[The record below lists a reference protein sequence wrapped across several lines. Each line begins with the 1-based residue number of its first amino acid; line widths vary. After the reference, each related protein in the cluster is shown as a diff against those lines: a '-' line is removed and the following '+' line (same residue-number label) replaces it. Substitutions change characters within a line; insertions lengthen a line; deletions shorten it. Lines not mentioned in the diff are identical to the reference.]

1 MESPPR
7 PLLKRHC
14 ALPGQ
19 RSVAIPRPGLTW
31 SRPML
36 ARYLLL
42 FLGVFACSTSAVLIR
57 MSTTNPFVLTALR
70 LLIAA
75 VLLAPIL
82 RLEMRRHGAAF
93 TRDHLRRTRLPALVL
108 SVHMISW
115 TLGARMTAVAQSS
128 LIVNLV
134 PIALPFFLLWIASER
149 INRAEIAGTV
159 LAILG
164 LLVLS
169 AKDAL
174 SAGGSLAGDAVCFA
188 SMLLFAFYLALG
200 RRNRDFPSVWLYV
213 IPVYGQASLVCLL
226 VSLPWIRTFDAG
238 SGREW
243 AIMAG
248 LAAIPT
254 VCGHSLLNS
263 AMRRIRGQIV
273 SLCNSS
279 QFLFA
284 GVMGYLLFG
293 EVPPAIFYAASAIV
307 VAGVAIVVFSAPA
320 VSVVEA

>member
-1 MESPPR
+1 MF
-7 PLLKRHC
+7 
-14 ALPGQ
+14 
-19 RSVAIPRPGLTW
+19 
-31 SRPML
+31 

-57 MSTTNPFVLTALR
+57 LSATDPFVLTALR
-70 LLIAA
+70 LLIAS
-75 VLLAPIL
+75 VLLAPVL
-82 RLEMRRHGAAF
+82 LSELRRHGAAF

-108 SVHMISW
+108 AVHMISW
-115 TLGARMTAVAQSS
+115 TLGARMTAVAQST

-149 INRAEIAGTV
+149 VNRAEVAGTA

-164 LLVLS
+164 LLILS

-174 SAGGSLAGDAVCFA
+174 AGGGSLAGDAVCLV
-188 SMLLFAFYLALG
+188 SMLLFALYLALG

-213 IPVYGQASLVCLL
+213 VPVYGQAAVICLV
-226 VSLPWIRTFDAG
+226 VALPRMGGFAVG
-238 SGREW
+238 SAREW

-254 VCGHSLLNS
+254 VCGHSLLNA

-273 SLCNSS
+273 SLCNAS

-293 EVPPAIFYAASAIV
+293 EIPRAVFYAACAIV
-307 VAGVAIVVFSAPA
+307 LAGVALVVFGTPREPA
-320 VSVVEA
+320 VAPRPA